1 VVTWSVFFFF
11 FCLRGV
17 GRIAGRTSK
26 RKRRRRRRRR
36 RWRRN
41 LVLDLKSNG
50 CEGEKQV
57 D

>member
-1 VVTWSVFFFF
+1 VVTWSVFFFFF

-17 GRIAGRTSK
+17 GRVAGRTSK
-26 RKRRRRRRRR
+26 RKRRRRRRS

-50 CEGEKQV
+50 CEGENQV

>member
-1 VVTWSVFFFF
+1 VTWSVFFFF

-36 RWRRN
+36 N

>member
-1 VVTWSVFFFF
+1 MNDELAS
-11 FCLRGV
+11 L
-17 GRIAGRTSK
+17 
-26 RKRRRRRRRR
+26 RRRRRR